1 MGCRVYM
8 VDGLM
13 EMLLAL
19 SLGIAH
25 GGFVTRSA
33 INDLARSLCGSGV
46 MKITR
51 VSEIIYEDQVE
62 RGSTVI

>member
-1 MGCRVYM
+1 MECRVYM

-25 GGFVTRSA
+25 SGFVTRSA
-33 INDLARSLCGSGV
+33 IKDLARSLCGSRV

-51 VSEIIYEDQVE
+51 VRESIH
-62 RGSTVI
+62 

>member
-1 MGCRVYM
+1 MECRVYV
-8 VDGLM
+8 VDDLM

-33 INDLARSLCGSGV
+33 INDLARSLCGNAV

-51 VSEIIYEDQVE
+51 VRESIH
-62 RGSTVI
+62 